1 MPAKTTTPAPAP
13 DNIDQLYPPQQVA
26 PTPTPTPE
34 YQYQVDQQASVN
46 AFFDV
51 GIGSEYVRLQITARY
66 GSTPEKIAK
75 TTEALISAYSLLR
88 AAHPLLDVAPKPAAT
103 TANANASQTALQP
116 IGAPEPKKSYTN
128 SPVPAHELP
137 EGLPEGGEFYKQDF
151 DFFIIEPQPDDKATV
166 KFYKDG
172 LEFPV
177 GAQINKYKNNSVF
190 EALHLLGSYDV
201 TKAQKVRVA
210 GMQYWYKGNEYTIS
224 KGAHAGEKSHYKNLS
239 LLLPTL

>member
-1 MPAKTTTPAPAP
+1 MPTKSTTSAPEP
-13 DNIDQLYPPQQVA
+13 DNIDELYPQQVA
-26 PTPTPTPE
+26 PVQPPTPE

-51 GIGSEYVRLQITARY
+51 SIGVEFVRLQITARY
-66 GSTPEKIAK
+66 GSTPDKIAK
-75 TTEALISAYSLLR
+75 TTEALISAYGLLR
-88 AAHPLLDVAPKPAAT
+88 AAHPLADVAPKPAMST
-103 TANANASQTALQP
+103 VNAPQNVPQP
-116 IGAPEPKKSYTN
+116 IGAPEPKKVYTN
-128 SPVPAHELP
+128 TPVPASELP

-151 DFFIIEPQPDDKATV
+151 DYFIIEPQPDDKATV

-172 LEFPV
+172 LEYPV

-210 GMQYWYKGNEYTIS
+210 GVQYWYKGNEYTIS
-224 KGAHAGEKSHYKNLS
+224 KGAHSGEKSHYKNLS
-239 LLLPTL
+239 LILPTL